1 MTKNAI
7 TMQGNKKMKSTLKLL
22 GFAVAAS
29 TTSMVFAAE
38 SKSEHTISGNIGVV
52 SQYILRG
59 NTISPENDNAAVQGG
74 LDYSHSS
81 GFYAGYWGSTLGYS
95 LSDYNPVTESL
106 EGSKAFE
113 HDFYLGY
120 NGKINDDLGYTLG
133 AIYYLYTESDVDSDF
148 PESIVGINY
157 KDFSLTAQTA
167 LDDSIFGNT
176 GDTYILGSY
185 SHALPK
191 YFTFNT
197 SVGLYYNNN
206 SGDYEGINYN
216 TTEDFNFRHW
226 TLGLSHP
233 LGTTGA
239 TVAMDFVVGGKLRDD
254 TSLKNKVV
262 FGLKYEF

>member
-1 MTKNAI
+1 
-7 TMQGNKKMKSTLKLL
+7 MQGITMKSTLKLL
-22 GFAVAAS
+22 GLAVAAS
-29 TTSMVFAAE
+29 ASTLTFADDAPT
-38 SKSEHTISGNIGVV
+38 SEHSISGNIGVV

-59 NTISPENDNAAVQGG
+59 NTISPENDNATVQGG
-74 LDYSHSS
+74 LDYSHAS

-120 NGKINDDLGYTLG
+120 NGKINDDLGFTVG

-148 PESIVGINY
+148 PESIIGLNY
-157 KDFSLTAQTA
+157 KDFSLTAQTV

-185 SHALPK
+185 SYPLPK
-191 YFTFNT
+191 DFTLNT
-197 SVGLYYNNN
+197 SVGLYYNND
-206 SGDYEGINYN
+206 SGDHEAALN
-216 TTEDFNFRHW
+216 TTEDFNFRHFNI
-226 TLGLSHP
+226 GLSHP
-233 LGTTGA
+233 LGDTGA
-239 TVAMDFVVGGKLRDD
+239 SVAMDFVVGGKLRDD